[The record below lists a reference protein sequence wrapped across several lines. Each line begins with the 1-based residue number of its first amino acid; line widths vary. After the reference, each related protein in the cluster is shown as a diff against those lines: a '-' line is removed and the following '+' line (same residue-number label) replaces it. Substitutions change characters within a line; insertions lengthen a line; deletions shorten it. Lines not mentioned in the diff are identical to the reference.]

1 MNFRGPETV
10 LLVFI
15 EVVYMNYKNE
25 LYHHGIKGQKW
36 GVRRFQNS
44 DGSYTA
50 AGRKRRSWE
59 GEKRSFENK
68 KTERGKKI
76 AATHEWLVR
85 GGANPRKQGKVL
97 TDSAYDKRLANTIT
111 EKDMKRGRAATM
123 VIAAA
128 YGAVTMAA
136 LDSTLN
142 MYWR

>member
-1 MNFRGPETV
+1 ME
-10 LLVFI
+10 
-15 EVVYMNYKNE
+15 YKTNE

-44 DGSYTA
+44 DGSYTD
-50 AGRKRRSWE
+50 AGKRRRSWE

-85 GGANPRKQGKVL
+85 GGANPKRKGNVL
-97 TDSAYDKRLANTIT
+97 TNSDYDKRLANTIT

-136 LDSTLN
+136 LDSTLK

>member
-1 MNFRGPETV
+1 MEDRTE
-10 LLVFI
+10 
-15 EVVYMNYKNE
+15 E

-44 DGSYTA
+44 DGSYTV
-50 AGRKRRSWE
+50 AGKRRRSWE

-85 GGANPRKQGKVL
+85 GGMNPRKQGKVL

-136 LDSTLN
+136 LDSTLK